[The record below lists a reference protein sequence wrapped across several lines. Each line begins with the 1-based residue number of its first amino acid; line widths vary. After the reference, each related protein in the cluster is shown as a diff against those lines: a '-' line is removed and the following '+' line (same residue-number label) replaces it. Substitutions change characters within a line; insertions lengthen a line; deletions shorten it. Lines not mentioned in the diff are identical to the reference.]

1 MAESDFTS
9 SLKLI
14 GKYFTEILKNEK
26 EWIMFSVC
34 GAIIRA
40 RRARLSANT
49 VEALLFHMERCYDN
63 GPIDD

>member
-26 EWIMFSVC
+26 EWIMKCKLCSC
-34 GAIIRA
+34 K
-40 RRARLSANT
+40 RRLIPGVTSN
-49 VEALLFHMERCYDN
+49 FHRHLRVSD
-63 GPIDD
+63 